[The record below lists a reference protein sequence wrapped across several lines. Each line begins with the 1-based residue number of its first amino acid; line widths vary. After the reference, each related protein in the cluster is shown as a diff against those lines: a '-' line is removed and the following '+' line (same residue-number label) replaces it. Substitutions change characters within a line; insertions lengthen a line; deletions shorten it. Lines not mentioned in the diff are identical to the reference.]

1 MSINRPLNGFRLVEV
16 RYGDTVQEV
25 AARELDD
32 ASRWRDIVSIN
43 DLIPPYLTGDA
54 ALAGARVKLYG
65 QMLMVPAVAAI
76 ASAETDEDAVF
87 GVDLDLADGL
97 LSAVGGDFK
106 LVSGRE
112 NLKQALSHRV
122 RTHLRELLYHLAYG
136 CGAHRL
142 VGRVTGGGA
151 AQLGVE
157 YVRGALLSDPRVAS
171 VASVAASP
179 SGDVMPV
186 EAVIRP
192 IIGSPIEVSL

>member
-1 MSINRPLNGFRLVEV
+1 MSITRPLNGYRLVEV
-16 RYGDTVQEV
+16 RYGDTVQEI

-43 DLIPPYLTGDA
+43 DLVPPYLTGNA

-87 GVDLDLADGL
+87 GVDLDLRDGL
-97 LSAVGGDFK
+97 LSAEGGD
-106 LVSGRE
+106 LRLIAGRE

-122 RTHLRELLYHLAYG
+122 RTHLRELLYHLPYG
-136 CGAHRL
+136 CGVHRL
-142 VGRVTGGGA
+142 IGRVTGGGA
-151 AQLGVE
+151 AQLGVQ
-157 YVRGALLSDPRVAS
+157 YVRGALLADPRVAS
-171 VASVAASP
+171 VASVAAEP

-186 EAVIRP
+186 SAVVNP
-192 IIGSPIEVSL
+192 IVGSPIEVSL